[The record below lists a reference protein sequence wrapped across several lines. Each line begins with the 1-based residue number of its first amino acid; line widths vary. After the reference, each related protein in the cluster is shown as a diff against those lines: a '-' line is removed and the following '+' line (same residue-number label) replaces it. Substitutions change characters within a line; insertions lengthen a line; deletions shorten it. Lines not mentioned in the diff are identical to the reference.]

1 MHFYSKYAIILSIVV
16 QRTVPGAKQNK
27 RFFSTAAVIC
37 IFFALL
43 FGAEY
48 ALVYAKMRGMMNEAE
63 STVLKTAQSLNFAMN
78 EIQRLSHILM
88 INADVQLFVTQG
100 PVEQGSSD
108 IQVII
113 DAQRQLSYT
122 KSVHPAIAALYVYSK
137 KSDYL
142 LEADNAF
149 FDIDT
154 MYSSLFEFEGLNSGQ
169 WRTRYLRPVYV
180 NAWLGETGVALN
192 SVNRRI
198 IVYEQTLPLQN
209 VSANTGKL
217 IMLLKTTYF
226 DSLTEP
232 LFSLP
237 ESWMCIAGA
246 DGRPLFFRSHAEN
259 ALQNDAENLIG
270 SSAKQGENS
279 MPAFTQKIA
288 GRTYRIIVR
297 PLNSTGTVL
306 FSGIPVVPLFFTAD
320 ALWFVFPAAV
330 FALCTA
336 ALIAFLLRFRA
347 PFAHSESRSQVLI
360 EGKSAEASDKT
371 SGSFERIAAVQDVS
385 VSPAVREK
393 DAATVKRILSY
404 IEENYPKSFL
414 NLSQMAQDFGITES
428 FLYYFFRTRIH
439 KSFAQYLEDFRLEK
453 AHNIIETDIKEPVN
467 SLAEKCGY
475 ANAQTF
481 RRAFK
486 KKYGLTPSEF
496 KQKVFAE
503 SGEL

>member
-1 MHFYSKYAIILSIVV
+1 MHFYSKYAIILPIVV
-16 QRTVPGAKQNK
+16 QRTVPGAKRHK
-27 RFFSTAAVIC
+27 RFFSTAAAIC

-43 FGAEY
+43 FAAEY

-192 SVNRRI
+192 SVSRRI

-237 ESWMCIAGA
+237 ESWMCIAGS

-259 ALQNDAENLIG
+259 ALQSEAEKLIR
-270 SSAKQGENS
+270 SSAKQGENFV
-279 MPAFTQKIA
+279 PAFTQKIA
-288 GRTYRIIVR
+288 GRSYRIIVR

-306 FSGIPVVPLFFTAD
+306 FSGIPVVPLFFSAD

-336 ALIAFLLRFRA
+336 ALIAFLLRVRT

-360 EGKSAEASDKT
+360 EEKTAEAADKT
-371 SGSFERIAAVQDVS
+371 SGSFEETSDAQNTAA
-385 VSPAVREK
+385 PAVREK

-414 NLSQMAQDFGITES
+414 NLSQMAKDFGITES

-453 AHNIIETDIKEPVN
+453 AHDIIETDIKEPVN